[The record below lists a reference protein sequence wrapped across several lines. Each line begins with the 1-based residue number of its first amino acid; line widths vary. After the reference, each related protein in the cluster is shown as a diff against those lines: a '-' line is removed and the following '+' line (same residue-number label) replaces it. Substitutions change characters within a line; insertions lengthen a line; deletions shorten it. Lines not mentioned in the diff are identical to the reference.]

1 MSRIPSLAAVLFLL
15 GGAALAAPA
24 PAQSGGDAVTGRVV
38 AADGG
43 SPAGV
48 RVVVA
53 GAAFADSATVDST
66 GSYTLRVPARLRDSV
81 ELVAR
86 EADPLAGRYHP
97 ASVRLAGVDVAG
109 EHGFVLVPRAWTIPT
124 GSYAG
129 TRVEISPRL
138 AFQPVCGGC
147 SAFLK
152 RSNGIAGGVRTWPE
166 THFPLRVVFDR
177 EFSPLPISPRD
188 SVSFWRGAEE
198 LERDFGADLL
208 RPAPYSATASVGD
221 SVPSDLI
228 FVLLDPSLRVSG
240 LGTAGAYGDDIVFGE
255 VRLKGS
261 SLLAGPEGQ
270 DIVMHELMHAM
281 GLGHTCSWRSVMAV
295 PTRCP
300 AMRSER
306 ATPEDVA
313 YAQVVRRVRELQRV
327 HRAEWGLEAAL
338 AGEEWAV
345 GRFAAA
351 APQVQ
356 QDERH

>member
-1 MSRIPSLAAVLFLL
+1 MRIVRILFAAFFLP
-15 GGAALAAPA
+15 GAFTAAPS

-43 SPAGV
+43 SAAGV
-48 RVVVA
+48 RVVVS
-53 GAAFADSATVDST
+53 GAAFADSATTDSA
-66 GSYTLRVPARLRDSV
+66 GSYTLRLPARVRDDSV

-86 EADPLAGRYHP
+86 EADPVSGRYHP
-97 ASVRLAGVDVAG
+97 AAVRLARRDLAG
-109 EHGFVLVPRAWTIPT
+109 EHAFVLVPRAWTIPAGT
-124 GSYAG
+124 YAG
-129 TRVEISPRL
+129 TTVEISLRR

-147 SAFLK
+147 SAFLR
-152 RSNGIAGGVRTWPE
+152 RSSVVGGGVRTWPDAL
-166 THFPLRVVFDR
+166 FPLRVVFDR

-208 RPAPYSATASVGD
+208 RPAPYSASAPVGD

-255 VRLKGS
+255 VRFKGS
-261 SLLAGPEGQ
+261 SLLAGGEGR
-270 DIVMHELMHAM
+270 DVVVHELMHAM

-295 PTRCP
+295 STRCP
-300 AMRSER
+300 GMRSER

-313 YAQVVRRVRELQRV
+313 YAQVVRRVRQLQRQV
-327 HRAEWGLEAAL
+327 GARWGLEAAL
-338 AGEEWAV
+338 AGEEREIGSFAV
-345 GRFAAA
+345 VAPGRTD
-351 APQVQ
+351 
-356 QDERH
+356 DERH

>member
-1 MSRIPSLAAVLFLL
+1 MTIKRSLAAGLL
-15 GGAALAAPA
+15 LLAGASLAAPA
-24 PAQSGGDAVTGRVV
+24 PAQSGGEVVTGRVV

-53 GAAFADSATVDST
+53 GAGFADSAALDST

-86 EADPLAGRYHP
+86 EADPAAGRYHS
-97 ASVRLAGVDVAG
+97 ASVRLAGVDVRG
-109 EHGFVLVPRAWTIPT
+109 EHGFVLVPREWTIPAGT
-124 GSYAG
+124 YAG
-129 TRVEISPRL
+129 TRVEISLRR

-152 RSNGIAGGVRTWPE
+152 RSGGVGGGVRTWPE

-188 SVSFWRGAEE
+188 SASFWRGAEQ

-228 FVLLDPSLRVSG
+228 FVMLDPSLRVSG

-261 SLLAGPEGQ
+261 GLLADPGSS
-270 DIVMHELMHAM
+270 DIVVHELLHAL

-300 AMRSER
+300 GMRSER

-313 YAQVVRRVRELQRV
+313 YTQVVRRVRELQRL
-327 HRAEWGLEAAL
+327 HAAEWGLEAAL
-338 AGEEWAV
+338 AGEEAAT
-345 GRFAAA
+345 GRFAAGTR
-351 APQVQ
+351 APQE
-356 QDERH
+356 ERH